1 MALGG
6 FDLVWSVTQNT
17 INSQLQWLQD
27 EGLIASALAFGD
39 LDGDGFFIGGSGA
52 DAALLGPPTVSFDTG
67 QSNIARLILKFTGGT
82 FTAYPSASRSAI
94 ATKYPLAGSRIA
106 FKVNVAI
113 GQLAHEDL
121 MNGKAV
127 PPEVAKILTAFDP
140 TMFEVRSIFMDFQ
153 NSDLTTYDTVYSDI
167 KFPNDYVKSSFG
179 TGMGAWIGSH
189 KGADNPF
196 ILGHSVERNEPATPG
211 SPSILEPTGANF
223 STHVFGPVKQ
233 PGDVGLNTFNF
244 LLVTGGR
251 NITDNPKLYGPGAGV
266 FDYNLVNDN
275 AVDGAGYIDAEVFL
289 TSYIKPIIIDPLN
302 AALSRMPDYTQ
313 ARSDRHAHAEVND
326 KSAPDAHGRAT
337 FVRDGLGWTYHD
349 NVDLRWHESGFYS
362 HDRWSRQHLSLAV
375 QLKMAPDADKVSRL
389 TLEIDGTL
397 YRYEKDQLNTD
408 VPPFKSNCY
417 LGDGWAEATLPWSIK
432 LQFVAGADGKLTVTK
447 TAVQDPPRTDHGQGG
462 AYDIADFFN
471 NLFDL
476 NTISSDW
483 QNNAVGLSAV
493 EKLVAQAVDQQTGNV
508 LQAAAT
514 KIVMPAPKTF
524 FYKNIRLDPQS
535 SNIAIDLTYK
545 AA

>member
-1 MALGG
+1 
-6 FDLVWSVTQNT
+6 
-17 INSQLQWLQD
+17 
-27 EGLIASALAFGD
+27 
-39 LDGDGFFIGGSGA
+39 
-52 DAALLGPPTVSFDTG
+52 
-67 QSNIARLILKFTGGT
+67 
-82 FTAYPSASRSAI
+82 
-94 ATKYPLAGSRIA
+94 
-106 FKVNVAI
+106 
-113 GQLAHEDL
+113 
-121 MNGKAV
+121 
-127 PPEVAKILTAFDP
+127 
-140 TMFEVRSIFMDFQ
+140 
-153 NSDLTTYDTVYSDI
+153 
-167 KFPNDYVKSSFG
+167 
-179 TGMGAWIGSH
+179 
-189 KGADNPF
+189 
-196 ILGHSVERNEPATPG
+196 
-211 SPSILEPTGANF
+211 
-223 STHVFGPVKQ
+223 
-233 PGDVGLNTFNF
+233 
-244 LLVTGGR
+244 
-251 NITDNPKLYGPGAGV
+251 
-266 FDYNLVNDN
+266 
-275 AVDGAGYIDAEVFL
+275 
-289 TSYIKPIIIDPLN
+289 
-302 AALSRMPDYTQ
+302 
-313 ARSDRHAHAEVND
+313 
-326 KSAPDAHGRAT
+326 
-337 FVRDGLGWTYHD
+337 
-349 NVDLRWHESGFYS
+349 
-362 HDRWSRQHLSLAV
+362 
-375 QLKMAPDADKVSRL
+375 MAPDADKVSRL

-447 TAVQDPPRTDHGQGG
+447 TAVEDPPRTDHGQGG